1 MPSADNFVPLLIT
14 FNRRIRNHLLELE
27 TMTSGNF
34 LETKSN
40 CGLEYTSFVVLMILA
55 MGFAAI
61 LPQIIACAVLEIKS
75 IGSDKRSAYQI
86 LEEILAKANLEERN
100 EAFLDACVEYSKE
113 QVGKKEEEFDR
124 EHGLGKSDEV
134 YSHFIRMESK
144 RLEEK
149 RKAEEESGAKVPEEK
164 AVPEEKIAD
173 MV

>member
-1 MPSADNFVPLLIT
+1 MLSSDNFALLLII
-14 FNRRIRNHLLELE
+14 FNQRIRNHLLELE

-55 MGFAAI
+55 MGFAAL
-61 LPQIIACAVLEIKS
+61 LPQIIACAVVEIKS
-75 IGSDKRSAYQI
+75 DGSDKRSAYQI
-86 LEEILAKANLEERN
+86 LEEILAKASLEERN

-113 QVGKKEEEFDR
+113 QVGKEEEFDR

-134 YSHFIRMESK
+134 YSHFIRTESK